1 MKACKYVCMYVC
13 KYVCMYVCM
22 YVGQI
27 VVDSSS
33 SRSSSVCRVNECM
46 YVVGAEDCSVVL
58 VGR

>member
-1 MKACKYVCMYVC
+1 MYACTYVST
-13 KYVCMYVCM
+13 YVCMYVCM

-27 VVDSSS
+27 VVDSRS